1 VHYGDECFYGKVS
14 LLHFVIFFLLG
25 GVTIL
30 IVGLVQLKKE
40 ASLNFA
46 RYKIII
52 SGCVLMGFGV
62 ILLIVKC
69 LFFRKAMYYDYD
81 DEDEMMTE
89 KDASGAIE
97 KKTAKSTS
105 ESKNGDSAKAGHKHP
120 HLSITITP
128 ASDGSQSGGPTK
140 ASVTPSKC
148 AQKEIESCTT
158 EEIEALSSSGNN
170 ARHSKSCSSSEKENG
185 DSSDNRNNI
194 KMHQI
199 KTEQYNNYFHIY
211 GFINIIIYKT

>member
-1 VHYGDECFYGKVS
+1 
-14 LLHFVIFFLLG
+14 
-25 GVTIL
+25 
-30 IVGLVQLKKE
+30 
-40 ASLNFA
+40 
-46 RYKIII
+46 
-52 SGCVLMGFGV
+52 MGFGV

-158 EEIEALSSSGNN
+158 EEIEALTSSGNN
-170 ARHSKSCSSSEKENG
+170 ARHSKSCLSSEKENG

-194 KMHQI
+194 KMHEI
-199 KTEQYNNYFHIY
+199 KASATAKNSSSTVIATSVESSISTATKHDIVQSSKNPSVV
-211 GFINIIIYKT
+211 